1 MRNSRVERQG
11 KEGVG
16 RRAGGRSWFAVKIL
30 LSPSSLGSAVV
41 FDFCCARQEEEA
53 GKTSWLTCK
62 LGLLLFHSFPAMA
75 PGTWTIEEEEEALFS
90 SALRPPK
97 SSSGPPN
104 SRIRIFII
112 ISDRARLLLH
122 FPFARKQKLEWEG
135 GGREAGA
142 VEMSI
147 SLKDGDVPIP
157 FFYFS
162 LQSSFF

>member
-16 RRAGGRSWFAVKIL
+16 RADGRSWFAVKIL

-41 FDFCCARQEEEA
+41 FDFCCARQEEGA

-62 LGLLLFHSFPAMA
+62 LGLFLFHSFPAMA

-112 ISDRARLLLH
+112 ISDRARLLH

-135 GGREAGA
+135 GEEGA
-142 VEMSI
+142 
-147 SLKDGDVPIP
+147 
-157 FFYFS
+157 
-162 LQSSFF
+162 

>member
-1 MRNSRVERQG
+1 
-11 KEGVG
+11 
-16 RRAGGRSWFAVKIL
+16 
-30 LSPSSLGSAVV
+30 
-41 FDFCCARQEEEA
+41 
-53 GKTSWLTCK
+53 
-62 LGLLLFHSFPAMA
+62 MA

-90 SALRPPK
+90 SALRPQK

-122 FPFARKQKLEWEG
+122 FPFAQKQKLEWEG

-162 LQSSFF
+162 LQSSFFRRRRIRCISSAYGGGVFGFWASFPLCPLAPSKVGVE